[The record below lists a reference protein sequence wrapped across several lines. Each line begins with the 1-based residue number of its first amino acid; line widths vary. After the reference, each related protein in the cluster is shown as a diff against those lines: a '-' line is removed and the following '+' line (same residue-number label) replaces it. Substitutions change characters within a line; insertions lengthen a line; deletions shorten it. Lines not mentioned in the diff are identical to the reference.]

1 MTSSRVRGTLIAVAL
16 LAAQVVHTQ
25 PGGQFLYPVS
35 VAIDRSTNVL
45 VCENERQRI
54 DMYGPNGALGW
65 QKGTQGSG
73 DGEFENPAGIATDGL
88 GFVYVAD
95 VGNARVQKFNA
106 ATGAFVTK
114 WGSYGTGQRQF
125 RKPRA
130 IAVDT
135 QNNVY
140 VLDNQNLTVQKFSSD
155 GTTYFGS
162 FGGQAGA
169 GDAQFSTLADGPSEI
184 VIDAAG
190 NAYISDPGNQRIQRW
205 HVVSTT
211 AGNIQSATF
220 TGWSG
225 GCTSGSNCDLP
236 NQRSNAFACTAATCS
251 TPIQGSGAGQFIN
264 PGGLALDA
272 SGGLYVTD
280 TINNRIQQFSSA
292 GTFVRAFGTR
302 GMGNGEFR
310 TPVDVAVSPNTDVYV
325 ADVRNERIQRFSATG
340 VFKTIFGGSIAL
352 TATTG
357 FPPRPLDSLVDPNP
371 LFIFPGQTATTE
383 VSVVSLSSF
392 QGSATLDTNV
402 CCLDLVTGAYLPGAV
417 TTSFAPS
424 TVAVA
429 TNSPGLSTLS
439 MTAPGM
445 ASPAKLAVPLNAEN
459 AALGV
464 SAHAGI
470 GVEVLAPIP
479 ADLGTT
485 SACIGGTV
493 VGSIGGTAPGLPER
507 LPLSGAT
514 TMVYASKMASP
525 AKTSF
530 AIGAASATGQ
540 AGWLIT
546 ISKAT
551 MPLRSDQASVTLTN
565 PTSWDKGLRSVN
577 SANCRAASQTVRLR
591 TGQSGSFLISK
602 ADTTTLVLSR
612 GFCQFRFIACFDS
625 SGFEDFA
632 TFDEAAFWNLFGGR
646 QVTISWLFSS
656 GE

>member
-1 MTSSRVRGTLIAVAL
+1 M
-16 LAAQVVHTQ
+16 
-25 PGGQFLYPVS
+25 
-35 VAIDRSTNVL
+35 
-45 VCENERQRI
+45 
-54 DMYGPNGALGW
+54 
-65 QKGTQGSG
+65 
-73 DGEFENPAGIATDGL
+73 
-88 GFVYVAD
+88 
-95 VGNARVQKFNA
+95 
-106 ATGAFVTK
+106 
-114 WGSYGTGQRQF
+114 
-125 RKPRA
+125 
-130 IAVDT
+130 
-135 QNNVY
+135 
-140 VLDNQNLTVQKFSSD
+140 
-155 GTTYFGS
+155 
-162 FGGQAGA
+162 
-169 GDAQFSTLADGPSEI
+169 
-184 VIDAAG
+184 IDAAG
-190 NAYISDPGNQRIQRW
+190 NAYVSDPGNQRIQRW
-205 HVVSTT
+205 HIVSTT
-211 AGNIQSATF
+211 AGTIQSATF
-220 TGWSG
+220 IGWSG

-383 VSVVSLSSF
+383 VSVLSLSSF
-392 QGSATLDTNV
+392 QGSATLDTNG

-445 ASPAKLAVPLNAEN
+445 LVSGEAGRAAQCGKHGAWRQRPRRDRRRGPRAHSRRPRHHLGMHRRHGRRLDRRHGLRASLK
-459 AALGV
+459 
-464 SAHAGI
+464 
-470 GVEVLAPIP
+470 
-479 ADLGTT
+479 
-485 SACIGGTV
+485 
-493 VGSIGGTAPGLPER
+493 R
-507 LPLSGAT
+507 LPLSERHDDGLCLQDGVADENLLRDRRGERDR
-514 TMVYASKMASP
+514 AGRLAHHHQQGDD
-525 AKTSF
+525 A
-530 AIGAASATGQ
+530 AASGSGLGDPHQPDVVGQ
-540 AGWLIT
+540 GTPIGQ
-546 ISKAT
+546 
-551 MPLRSDQASVTLTN
+551 LRQLPGGVAD
-565 PTSWDKGLRSVN
+565 G
-577 SANCRAASQTVRLR
+577 RLR

-612 GFCQFRFIACFDS
+612 GVLPIPVHRV
-625 SGFEDFA
+625 
-632 TFDEAAFWNLFGGR
+632 LR
-646 QVTISWLFSS
+646 QQRL
-656 GE
+656 